1 MKSGTVFR
9 IGAVVALVFGLAFVL
24 FPEQLMELYDVT
36 LSGPTSYL
44 GRLFGASLL
53 GYAVITWMAKDQ
65 SESEAGRAISLG
77 VTIADGVGF
86 VLALLGQLG
95 GHFNALGWTTVA
107 VYLLLALGFGYVYFA
122 KPAAS

>member
-1 MKSGTVFR
+1 MD
-9 IGAVVALVFGLAFVL
+9 
-24 FPEQLMELYDVT
+24 LYGVT

-53 GYAVITWMAKDQ
+53 GYAILMWMAKDQ
-65 SESEAGRAISLG
+65 AGSEAGRAITLG
-77 VTIADGVGF
+77 ATIGDAIGF

-95 GHFNALGWTTVA
+95 GHFNALGWSTVA

-122 KPAAS
+122 KPAST